1 MPDIPARNLPAA
13 VHGTLQ
19 QKVHAEG
26 AWQLHSGQQKTLY
39 TCTAQQKVPCTCT
52 ARPAAFSACKASS
65 ISLA

>member
-39 TCTAQQKVPCTCT
+39 TCTA
-52 ARPAAFSACKASS
+52 RPAAFSACKASS